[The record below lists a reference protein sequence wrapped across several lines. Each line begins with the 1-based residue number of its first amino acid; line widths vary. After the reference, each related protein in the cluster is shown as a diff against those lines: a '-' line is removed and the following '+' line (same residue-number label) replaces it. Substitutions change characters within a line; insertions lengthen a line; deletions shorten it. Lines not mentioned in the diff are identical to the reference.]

1 MNILDIVL
9 VLLFIPG
16 IIRGLSKGFLEQAV
30 SLAGVLASVW
40 VAFRLADRLI
50 PFLAVHIP
58 ASEGIL
64 HLVAFL
70 IILMACIV
78 AVLILANLLTRV
90 VEMATLSWLN
100 KLLGLVFAVMVTAVV
115 LGLLII
121 IFDSLNARFAL
132 TDSPLIKES
141 LLYPLLRDGANW
153 VFPFLKEVF
162 TAASQDAEAISAAAA
177 TL

>member
-30 SLAGVLASVW
+30 SLAGVFASVW
-40 VAFRLADRLI
+40 VAFHFADRLI

-70 IILMACIV
+70 IILM
-78 AVLILANLLTRV
+78 VLILANLLTRI

-100 KLLGLVFAVMVTAVV
+100 KVLGLVFGVLVTAIV

-121 IFDSLNARFAL
+121 IFDTLNARFNL

-141 LLYPLLRDGANW
+141 LLYPLLRDGAAW
-153 VFPFLKEVF
+153 VFPFLKDLF
-162 TAASQDAEAISAAAA
+162 TAAANDAEAISAAAA
-177 TL
+177 TI

>member
-16 IIRGLSKGFLEQAV
+16 IIRGLSKGFLEQAA
-30 SLAGVLASVW
+30 SLAGVFVSVW
-40 VAFRLADRLI
+40 VAFHLADKLI

-70 IILMACIV
+70 IILMVCIV
-78 AVLILANLLTRV
+78 LVLILTNLLSRI

-100 KLLGLVFAVMVTAVV
+100 KLLGLVFAVMLTAVV

-121 IFDSLNARFAL
+121 VFDSLNVRFSL

-141 LLYPLLRDGANW
+141 LLYPLLRDCAAW
-153 VFPFLKEVF
+153 VFPFLKDLF
-162 TAASQDAEAISAAAA
+162 AAASTDAEAISAAAA

>member
-30 SLAGVLASVW
+30 SLAGVFASVW
-40 VAFRLADRLI
+40 VAFHFADRLI

-70 IILMACIV
+70 IILMVCIV
-78 AVLILANLLTRV
+78 LVLILANLLTRI

-100 KLLGLVFAVMVTAVV
+100 KVLGLVFGVLVTAIV

-121 IFDSLNARFAL
+121 IFDTLNARFNL

-141 LLYPLLRDGANW
+141 LLYPLLRDGAAW
-153 VFPFLKEVF
+153 VFPFLKDLF
-162 TAASQDAEAISAAAA
+162 TAAANDAEAISTAAA
-177 TL
+177 TI